1 MFKKIASL
9 VIDELKKGAT
19 PEKLSQGLVT
29 GILIGIF
36 PLIGF
41 TTLMS
46 IFAGFLFK
54 LNQIVVQT
62 ANCIMYP
69 VQIIMIPIYIKVV
82 SMIFDVGHV
91 PLRPDILITQFKTD
105 PAGFL
110 RQYAIIGIYAVGLW
124 CILSVALYL
133 ILYPIVLKAV
143 IKFKKGRR

>member
-9 VIDELKKGAT
+9 VLDELKKGAT